1 MLIQLIYASR
11 SSRVLGPADVKDILG
26 ASQRNNTRAG
36 VTGALCLHNGIF
48 LQLLE
53 GDRAAVNVLYHRLL
67 KDSRH
72 RDTAVLDLSEIPY
85 RRFTGWSMGLIASV
99 ESNRQ
104 LFLKYSRTA
113 DFDPYSMSAAT
124 LRSFFDEVL
133 QNVRWLE

>member
-1 MLIQLIYASR
+1 MLVQMIYASR
-11 SSRVLGPADVKDILG
+11 SSRVLGPADIKDILG
-26 ASQRNNTRAG
+26 ASQRNNARAG
-36 VTGALCLHNGIF
+36 ITGALCLHNGIF

-53 GDRAAVNVLYHRLL
+53 GDRTAVNVLYHRLL

-72 RDTAVLDLSEIPY
+72 RDAAILDLAEIPF
-85 RRFTGWSMGLIASV
+85 RRFGTWSMGLIASL

-104 LFLKYSRTA
+104 LFLKYSASA
-113 DFDPYSMSAAT
+113 DFDPYGMSTAT

>member
-36 VTGALCLHNGIF
+36 VTGALCLNNGIF

-53 GDRAAVNVLYHRLL
+53 GDRAAVNALYHRLL
-67 KDSRH
+67 KDTRH
-72 RDTAVLDLSEIPY
+72 KDTAVLDFGEIPH
-85 RRFTGWSMGLIASV
+85 RRFTSWSMGLLGSV
-99 ESNRQ
+99 DANRQ
-104 LFLKYSRTA
+104 LFLKYSASA
-113 DFDPYSMSAAT
+113 DFDPYGMSTAT